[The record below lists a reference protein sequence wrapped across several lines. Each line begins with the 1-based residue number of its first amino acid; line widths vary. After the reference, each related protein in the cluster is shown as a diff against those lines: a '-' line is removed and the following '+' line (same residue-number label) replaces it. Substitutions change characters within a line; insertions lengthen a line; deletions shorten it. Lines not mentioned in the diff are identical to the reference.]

1 MKKRFSL
8 RNHILITLIA
18 FVLVLLGL
26 IYLFQTVFLDDF
38 YKANKIKQIKTFANE
53 ISENITS
60 NDIDEL
66 IDKSMLSG
74 EVCVRIVSNNY
85 YLNRTGACALKNL
98 DAYSINEI
106 ASDALRNNG
115 EVLYDD
121 YVYNVPDLG
130 INSGVYIFGKYI
142 TINHNDILILVSS
155 LTTPLNA
162 TIQTLNNQ
170 YILIVGIVIVLTIIL
185 AFILSRFILKPIK
198 TIESEAKNL
207 PIGKYDEKNVKT
219 RVKELEELNTKL
231 EVANEQILA
240 ADKTKKELLA
250 NVSHDLRT
258 PLTMIVGYGE
268 MIKDFPEES
277 NEENINVII
286 DEAKRLSSIVDDLLD
301 VSRIDNNQ
309 FELNKN
315 DVSLYDL
322 LNSVYEQYKNYC
334 KSNKI
339 KLKLN
344 ITKKEYKDV
353 IVNVDENRIKQVL
366 YNFINN
372 SINHNSK
379 SKQEIEIGVDNNDV
393 YRVYVLDNGDGISEL
408 DLENIWDR
416 YYKVDKDHKRS
427 IIGSGIGLALAKQL
441 LVKHELNYGVESKV
455 NEYSKFYFDIKKKI

>member
-74 EVCVRIVSNNY
+74 EVCVRIVSNNV

-170 YILIVGIVIVLTIIL
+170 YILIVGIVIILTILL

-309 FELNKN
+309 FELNKS

-334 KSNKI
+334 KNNKI

-344 ITKKEYKDV
+344 ITKKEYKNV
-353 IVNVDENRIKQVL
+353 IINVDENRIKQVL

-379 SKQEIEIGVDNNDV
+379 NKQEIEIGVENNDV
-393 YRVYVLDNGDGISEL
+393 YRIYVLDNGDGISES
-408 DLENIWDR
+408 DIENIWDR
-416 YYKVDKDHKRS
+416 YYKVDKEHKRS
-427 IIGSGIGLALAKQL
+427 TIGSGIGLALAKQL